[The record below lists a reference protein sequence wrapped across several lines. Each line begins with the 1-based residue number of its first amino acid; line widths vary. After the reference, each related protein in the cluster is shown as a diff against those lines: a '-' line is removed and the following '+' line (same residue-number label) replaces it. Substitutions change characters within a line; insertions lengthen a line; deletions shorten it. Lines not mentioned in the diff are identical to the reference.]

1 MLLHALLLLIHYA
14 SAAHA
19 RSNPTCLASSRAGRG
34 ARGRG
39 GGPGGRPGGG
49 GGRSGGG
56 PSVLDVPGTF
66 LAASL
71 VAHGSIHIV
80 IPPHATLRARHDVRV
95 ARWWRWR

>member
-19 RSNPTCLASSRAGRG
+19 RSNPTCLASSLEGLDASGREDATGALQAGLD
-34 ARGRG
+34 ACSAG
-39 GGPGGRPGGG
+39 GTF
-49 GGRSGGG
+49 
-56 PSVLDVPGTF
+56 VLDVPGTF
-66 LAASL
+66 LAASV

-80 IPPHATLRARHDVRV
+80 IPPHATLRASHDVRV